1 MESTNVS
8 YDDFY
13 RAFWIFVVVIVL
25 VAAVCMLLACSIVRR
40 MKRLNGKGEAT
51 VNGNALCEYWFLTE
65 HSNSMVSS
73 AGFVHYVPS
82 DASMFTSE
90 YQTRFS
96 SATTGVGVNIE
107 VDGEF
112 LE

>member
-1 MESTNVS
+1 MESTNVF
-8 YDDFY
+8 YDDFF
-13 RAFWIFVVVIVL
+13 RAFCIFVVVIGL
-25 VAAVCMLLACSIVRR
+25 VAALGMLLSCSIVR
-40 MKRLNGKGEAT
+40 K
-51 VNGNALCEYWFLTE
+51 
-65 HSNSMVSS
+65 HSNSMELS

-82 DASMFTSE
+82 DASVFTSE